1 MNNFKYK
8 KVKNF
13 LSRDE
18 LNLLTT
24 YCKLR
29 HKTNFNTFQFNHF
42 GSKNCDTSF
51 YGDCMMESTM
61 LNKLQLMEQETGL
74 ELLPTYS
81 FWRCYTKF
89 ADLAPHSDRP
99 SCEYSVTVMIDSDK
113 TDWPIVIDDKSFT
126 LERGDALI
134 YKGCDFIHKRDEFHG
149 DYHMQAFLHYVDKQ
163 GPNKE
168 WHLDKRL
175 MLGMPPNK

>member
-29 HKTNFNTFQFNHF
+29 HKTNFNT
-42 GSKNCDTSF
+42 
-51 YGDCMMESTM
+51 
-61 LNKLQLMEQETGL
+61 
-74 ELLPTYS
+74 
-81 FWRCYTKF
+81 F